1 MGDRMSQNLDKQR
14 YVHLQLLSERGD
26 KINLCVVGAGNG
38 GLSMAGHH
46 SKPILPIDW
55 AFILGAGLVIFLVME
70 LEKKMQFK
78 TNGRSR

>member
-1 MGDRMSQNLDKQR
+1 
-14 YVHLQLLSERGD
+14 
-26 KINLCVVGAGNG
+26 
-38 GLSMAGHH
+38 MAGHH

>member
-1 MGDRMSQNLDKQR
+1 MAL
-14 YVHLQLLSERGD
+14 LQILFTYMPFMNS
-26 KINLCVVGAGNG
+26 AF
-38 GLSMAGHH
+38 H

-55 AFILGAGLVIFLVME
+55 AFILGAGLVIFLLME